1 MLWAASNVFSAVG
14 FAQANMQAIAD
25 AADVTK
31 ATLYMYFGDK
41 EQLFRTVCECWLD
54 EMPEPALPCPAQG
67 ELRACLGR
75 AAAEL
80 LRQSEHPAFVALTYI
95 ELRSNRTL
103 QKRWRQRYRPYRT
116 YLEEALSRS
125 VRCADPEH
133 AALQFLLLVA
143 GGLDSHP
150 AQVTESRI
158 GAAVEL
164 FVQAYG

>member
-1 MLWAASNVFSAVG
+1 MDSALLAQRFSRLR
-14 FAQANMQAIAD
+14 N
-25 AADVTK
+25 
-31 ATLYMYFGDK
+31 L
-41 EQLFRTVCECWLD
+41 
-54 EMPEPALPCPAQG
+54 PEPALSFPAQG
-67 ELRACLGR
+67 ELRACLER
-75 AAAEL
+75 AATEL
-80 LRQSEHPAFVALTYI
+80 LRQSEHPVVVALTYI
-95 ELRSNRTL
+95 ERRSNRTL

-125 VRCADPEH
+125 VRCADPER

-143 GGLDSHP
+143 GALDSHP